1 MKEREPEKTIE
12 ISEVDLRGS
21 GRKPRKA
28 QVSGSNLSGI
38 EAQPAPG
45 QPDLIGKMLER
56 GNMLKAL
63 QAVERNGGA
72 AGVDGMEVAQLRS
85 FLRERWST
93 IREQILKGE
102 YQPRPV
108 RRVDIPKPG
117 GGTRRLGIPTVMDRL
132 LQQAIHQTL
141 TPQWEPEFSAHSY
154 GFRPGRSA
162 QQAVKAA
169 QSHVNQG
176 KRWVV
181 DMDLE
186 KFFDRVNHDVLMAR
200 VERKIEDKRL
210 LVLIRRYLE
219 SGIMQQG
226 VVEARTEG
234 TPQGGPLS
242 PLLSNILLDDLDK
255 ELERRGH
262 AFCRYAD
269 DCNIYVGSQQAGQ
282 RVMAS
287 VSQFLKETLRL
298 TVNPKKSAV
307 DRPWKRKFLGFSLSV
322 ERVSRVRV
330 APESVERFKDK
341 LRQKF
346 REGRGRNLK
355 RFLTEDL
362 QPLLRGWAG
371 YFSVAETRRVF
382 EDLDDWVR
390 RRLRCM
396 EWRKWKRG
404 RTRYR
409 KLLALGFARGRA
421 RECAFNGRGPWWNAG
436 SQHLNA
442 ALPTSYFR
450 RLGLVLLIEEVNWLA
465 ALRAARSS

>member
-1 MKEREPEKTIE
+1 MKEREPEKKIE
-12 ISEVDLRGS
+12 ISEVDLRGR

-28 QVSGSNLSGI
+28 QVSGSSLSGT
-38 EAQPAPG
+38 EAQPAPKL
-45 QPDLIGKMLER
+45 PELIEKMLER

-72 AGVDGMEVAQLRS
+72 AGVDGMEVAQLRTY
-85 FLRERWST
+85 LKERWSM

-117 GGTRRLGIPTVMDRL
+117 GGTRMLGIPTVLDRL
-132 LQQAIHQTL
+132 IQQAIHQIL
-141 TPQWEPEFSAHSY
+141 TPIWEREFSAHSY

-162 QQAVKAA
+162 QQAIKAA
-169 QSHVNQG
+169 QKHVNCG

-186 KFFDRVNHDVLMAR
+186 KFFDRVNHDVLLAR
-200 VERKIEDKRL
+200 VERKIKDERMLK
-210 LVLIRRYLE
+210 LIRRYLE
-219 SGIMQQG
+219 SGIMRQG
-226 VVEARTEG
+226 VVEPRTEG

-269 DCNIYVGSQQAGQ
+269 DCNIYVGSRRTGQ

-287 VSQFLKETLRL
+287 LSQFLKETLRL

-307 DRPWKRKFLGFSLSV
+307 DRPWKRKFLGFSLSI

-341 LRQKF
+341 LRAKF
-346 REGRGRNLK
+346 RAGRGRNLK

-362 QPLLRGWAG
+362 KPLLTGWAS

-382 EDLDDWVR
+382 EDLDEWVR
-390 RRLRCM
+390 RKLRCL

-404 RTRYR
+404 PTRYR
-409 KLLALGFARGRA
+409 KLLTLGFTKEKARV
-421 RECAFNGRGPWWNAG
+421 CAFNGRGPWWNAG

-442 ALPTSYFR
+442 ALPTPFFR
-450 RLGLVLLIEEVNWLA
+450 RLGLVLLTEEVNWFA
-465 ALRAARSS
+465 ALRTARSL

>member
-1 MKEREPEKTIE
+1 MKGREPEKKIE
-12 ISEVDLRGS
+12 TSEADLRGS
-21 GRKPRKA
+21 GRKPRRA
-28 QVSGSNLSGI
+28 RSSGSNLLRN
-38 EAQPAPG
+38 EAQPAPR
-45 QPDLIGKMLER
+45 QPELIEMMLER

-63 QAVERNGGA
+63 KAVERNGGA
-72 AGVDGMEVAQLRS
+72 AGVDGMEVTQLRGY
-85 FLRERWST
+85 LREHWST
-93 IREQILKGE
+93 IREQILSGK

-117 GGTRRLGIPTVMDRL
+117 GGTRMLGIPTVLDRL
-132 LQQAIHQTL
+132 IQQAIHQIL
-141 TPQWEPEFSAHSY
+141 TPLWEPEFSAHSY

-162 QQAVKAA
+162 RQAVKAA
-169 QSHVNQG
+169 QNYVNQG

-200 VERKIEDKRL
+200 VERKITDERML
-210 LVLIRRYLE
+210 ALIRRYLE

-226 VVEARTEG
+226 LVEPRTEG

-269 DCNIYVGSQQAGQ
+269 DCNLYVCSQRAGQ
-282 RVMAS
+282 RVMS
-287 VSQFLKETLRL
+287 SLTKFLKETLRL

-307 DRPWKRKFLGFSLSV
+307 DRPWKRKFLGFSLST

-330 APESVERFKDK
+330 APESVRRFKEK
-341 LRQKF
+341 LRVKF
-346 REGRGRNLK
+346 RMGRGRNLG

-362 QPLLRGWAG
+362 QPLLRGWAS

-382 EDLDDWVR
+382 EDLDEWVR
-390 RRLRCM
+390 RKLRCM

-404 RTRYR
+404 RTRCR
-409 KLLALGFARGRA
+409 KLLALGFTREKARV
-421 RECAFNGRGPWWNAG
+421 CAFNGRGPWWNAG

-450 RLGLVLLIEEVNWLA
+450 RLGLVLLIEEVNWLT
-465 ALRAARSS
+465 ALRAAKSL

>member
-12 ISEVDLRGS
+12 ISEAGVRGG
-21 GRKPRKA
+21 GRKLSKA
-28 QVSGSNLSGI
+28 HVSGSNLSET
-38 EAQPAPG
+38 EAQTAPR
-45 QPDLIGKMLER
+45 QPDLIEKMLER
-56 GNMLKAL
+56 GNLLKAL

-72 AGVDGMEVAQLRS
+72 AGVDGMEVAQLRTC
-85 FLRERWST
+85 LRECWSEV
-93 IREQILKGE
+93 REQILKGE

-117 GGTRRLGIPTVMDRL
+117 GGTRMLGIPTVMDRFI
-132 LQQAIHQTL
+132 QQAIQQTL
-141 TPQWEPEFSAHSY
+141 TPLWEPEFSAHSY

-169 QSHVNQG
+169 QNHVNRG

-181 DMDLE
+181 DVDLE
-186 KFFDRVNHDVLMAR
+186 KFFDRVNHDVMMAR
-200 VERKIEDKRL
+200 LERKIKDGRM
-210 LVLIRRYLE
+210 LVLIRRCLE
-219 SGIMQQG
+219 SGIMRQG
-226 VVEARTEG
+226 MVEPRTEG

-242 PLLSNILLDDLDK
+242 PLLSNILLDDLDR
-255 ELERRGH
+255 ELERRDH

-269 DCNIYVGSQQAGQ
+269 DCNIYVGSQRAGQ
-282 RVMAS
+282 RVIAS
-287 VSQFLKETLRL
+287 VTQFLKAVLRL
-298 TVNPKKSAV
+298 RVNPKKSAV
-307 DRPWKRKFLGFSLSV
+307 DRPWKRKFLGFSLSA

-341 LRQKF
+341 LRVKF
-346 REGRGRNLK
+346 RMGRGRNLK
-355 RFLTEDL
+355 HFLTEDL
-362 QPLLRGWAG
+362 QPLLRGWAS

-390 RRLRCM
+390 RKLRCV

-409 KLLALGFARGRA
+409 KLVALGFTKEKARV
-421 RECAFNGRGPWWNAG
+421 CAFNGRGPWWNAG
-436 SQHLNA
+436 AAHLNA

-465 ALRAARSS
+465 ALRAAKSL